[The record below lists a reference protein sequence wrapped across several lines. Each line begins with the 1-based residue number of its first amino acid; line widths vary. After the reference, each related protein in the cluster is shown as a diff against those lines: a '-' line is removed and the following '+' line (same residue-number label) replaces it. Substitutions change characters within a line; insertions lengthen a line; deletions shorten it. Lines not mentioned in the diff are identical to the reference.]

1 MNDNDRT
8 YTLSQL
14 VGRPQRAWVVVLA
27 TVGLIAIAVGTLLP
41 ILNVNVSPAVAGT
54 WWKYVYAGGA
64 ACFLVGKLLSPYTGE
79 HPRIKAP
86 VPYRGVERGIFLCG
100 GIFLFYN
107 GNVTRDSWAFTLAGG
122 ALLIFTTIQIPRVV
136 KKELKKSS
144 K

>member
-54 WWKYVYAGGA
+54 WWR
-64 ACFLVGKLLSPYTGE
+64 GKL
-79 HPRIKAP
+79 KK
-86 VPYRGVERGIFLCG
+86 VENLEMSTVKLGIWQE
-100 GIFLFYN
+100 N
-107 GNVTRDSWAFTLAGG
+107 
-122 ALLIFTTIQIPRVV
+122 
-136 KKELKKSS
+136 
-144 K
+144 

>member
-64 ACFLVGKLLSPYTGE
+64 VCFLIGKLLSPYTGE
-79 HPRIKAP
+79 HPRIKRLFRIEAWSA
-86 VPYRGVERGIFLCG
+86 VFFCVAAF
-100 GIFLFYN
+100 FLFYN